1 MNKAEYTLL
10 SYLIFNP
17 NFYLLR
23 ASEITEDIFTTDE
36 TKRVL
41 NAIKTL
47 LEAGKNVNTITVSDT
62 LNYPQAFDFVTSI
75 IQHHV
80 FSDIEDIIN
89 HLVDTSKERMLGF
102 ILADAMGKI
111 SSGGWQEATSFLSQ
125 KITELNEKSSQ
136 DFRPIK
142 FDFDEL
148 IEKVEMN
155 RTAKTVNGIGTGIT
169 KFDKFSGGLQPSDL
183 VILAG
188 RTSMGK
194 TSLSLTIGRNSSVD
208 FKVPTAIFSLEMSN
222 QQITARAASMESS
235 ISSKKIL
242 NQKLEHYEVDELKAS
257 IGKVYNSKLFI
268 ANCSNKIQ
276 NILSSMIGY
285 ILKEGV
291 RLFIVDYLQ
300 LVTLNQKGIGR
311 EQEVGQIAR
320 IFKNFAKENN
330 VCIICLSQLK
340 RGENGVKEPSLS
352 DLRDSGQIEEAA
364 DVVMFIH
371 RPEYY
376 NIDTFEDGESSAG
389 KAEMIIAKGR
399 NIGIG
404 RFRMLFIA
412 SLTKFADEPEN
423 QNTYNSIQPSNDF
436 I

>member
-23 ASEITEDIFTTDE
+23 ASEITEDIFTTNE
-36 TKRVL
+36 TKSVL

-62 LNYPQAFDFVTSI
+62 LNYSNAFDFVTSI

-89 HLVDTSKERMLGF
+89 HLVDSSKERSLGF
-102 ILADAMGKI
+102 ILSDAMGKI
-111 SSGGWQEATSFLSQ
+111 SSGGWQEATAYLSQ
-125 KITELNEKSSQ
+125 KITELNERSSQ
-136 DFRPIK
+136 DFRSIK

-148 IEKVEMN
+148 LEKIEQN
-155 RTAKTVNGIGTGIT
+155 RTSKKVNGIGTGIS
-169 KFDKFSGGLQPSDL
+169 KFDSFSGGLQPSDL

-194 TSLSLTIGRNSSVD
+194 TSLALTIGRNSSVD
-208 FKVPTAIFSLEMSN
+208 FKVPVAIFSLEMSN

-242 NQKLEHYEVDELKAS
+242 NQKLEHYEINELRES
-257 IGKVYNSKLFI
+257 IEKVYNSKLFI

-300 LVTLNQKGIGR
+300 LVTLNLKGISR
-311 EQEVGQIAR
+311 EQEVGQISR

-330 VCIICLSQLK
+330 VCIIALSQLK
-340 RGENGVKEPSLS
+340 RGENGAKEPSLS

-376 NIDTFEDGESSAG
+376 NIDTFEDGESSHG
-389 KAEMIIAKGR
+389 KAELIIAKGR
-399 NIGIG
+399 NIGIA
-404 RFRMLFIA
+404 RFKMLFIA

-423 QNTYNSIQPSNDF
+423 IIVNNSIRPSNEF
-436 I
+436 N

>member
-1 MNKAEYTLL
+1 MNKAEHTLL

-23 ASEITEDIFTTDE
+23 ASEITDDIFTSKE
-36 TKRVL
+36 NKSVL

-47 LEAGKNVNTITVSDT
+47 LEAGKNVNVITVSDVM
-62 LNYPQAFDFVTSI
+62 NYPEAFNFVTSI
-75 IQHHV
+75 IQNHV
-80 FSDIEDIIN
+80 YSDIEDIIN
-89 HLVDTSKERMLGF
+89 HLVDTSKENALKF
-102 ILADAMGKI
+102 ILNDAVGKI
-111 SSGGWQEATSFLSQ
+111 SDGGWQEATAYISQ
-125 KITELNEKSSQ
+125 KIAELNEKSQ
-136 DFRPIK
+136 QNFRAIK
-142 FDFDEL
+142 HDLDEL
-148 IEKVEMN
+148 FERVELN
-155 RTAKTVNGIGTGIT
+155 RISKQVTGIGTGIT

-183 VILAG
+183 IILAG

-194 TSLSLTIGRNSSVD
+194 TSLSLTIARNASVD
-208 FKVPTAIFSLEMSN
+208 YNVPTVIYSLEMSN
-222 QQITARAASMESS
+222 NQITARAASMESS

-242 NQKLEHYEVDELKAS
+242 NSKLEHYEITELKAS
-257 IGKVYNSKLFI
+257 VGKIYNSKLFI
-268 ANCSNKIQ
+268 ATCSNKIQ

-291 RLFIVDYLQ
+291 RLFVVDYLQ

-311 EQEVGQIAR
+311 EQEVGQMAR

-330 VCIICLSQLK
+330 VTIICLSQLK
-340 RGENGVKEPSLS
+340 RGESGTKEPSLS

-376 NIDTFEDGESSAG
+376 NIDTFEDGESSRG
-389 KAEMIIAKGR
+389 KAELIIAKGR

-412 SLTKFADEPEN
+412 DLTKFADLPEQEIVYN
-423 QNTYNSIQPSNDF
+423 QIQPSNEF
-436 I
+436 M